1 MRNSTYNISDIDSI
15 NSENDSSLNN
25 NINFSISSNFFN
37 DNLDLKEFS
46 DSFIYI
52 KSLFKEEKNIV
63 DKKEEKKIR
72 FDVTKK
78 SEKAEN
84 KHKNKNNIFEIQ
96 KNKDNKNKNNTLNKF
111 DKSPK
116 KIIED
121 SETSEKTKTNVN
133 NSNKAEKENH
143 KEEKE

>member
-84 KHKNKNNIFEIQ
+84 KHKNKNNIFENKKKKVQLSKIPIKLLKILKLQ
-96 KNKDNKNKNNTLNKF
+96 KKLKLM
-111 DKSPK
+111 
-116 KIIED
+116 
-121 SETSEKTKTNVN
+121 
-133 NSNKAEKENH
+133 
-143 KEEKE
+143 

>member
-15 NSENDSSLNN
+15 NSENDSSFNN

-63 DKKEEKKIR
+63 DKKEEKKFALMLLKNPKRPKINIKIKIIYSR
-72 FDVTKK
+72 F
-78 SEKAEN
+78 
-84 KHKNKNNIFEIQ
+84 
-96 KNKDNKNKNNTLNKF
+96 
-111 DKSPK
+111 K
-116 KIIED
+116 KI
-121 SETSEKTKTNVN
+121 KTIKI
-133 NSNKAEKENH
+133 KIIH
-143 KEEKE
+143 